1 MRKLANLG
9 IYRICSMYGTQI
21 QNMIMIAI
29 VKTMIVPPFDRKFI
43 LGLSFPQNY
52 IGKNLMEKETI

>member
-1 MRKLANLG
+1 
-9 IYRICSMYGTQI
+9 MYGTQI